1 MNILE
6 RLSFWIGSRSGSHP
20 CPAAQDYALPLSEVL
35 GHPDVQVPDACAQN
49 PAKDAVT
56 SHKGI
61 AGELAMSWTCGKC
74 E

>member
-1 MNILE
+1 MGPIPVQLHKTMHYP
-6 RLSFWIGSRSGSHP
+6 G
-20 CPAAQDYALPLSEVL
+20 PLSEVL
-35 GHPDVQVPDACAQN
+35 GHPDVQVPDACAQD

-61 AGELAMSWTCGKC
+61 AGELGMSWTCCKC